1 MLAPSPYLY
10 VLSRTLR
17 SVRLVFHPIRRLA
30 QGVLSPWVYG
40 GDLKVWLKRVG
51 WLILIWSAS
60 VLTLAA
66 VAYALKLFMGL
77 IGLQVAG

>member
-1 MLAPSPYLY
+1 M
-10 VLSRTLR
+10 
-17 SVRLVFHPIRRLA
+17 
-30 QGVLSPWVYG
+30 YG

>member
-1 MLAPSPYLY
+1 M
-10 VLSRTLR
+10 
-17 SVRLVFHPIRRLA
+17 
-30 QGVLSPWVYG
+30 YG

-66 VAYALKLFMGL
+66 VAYLMRLFMQA